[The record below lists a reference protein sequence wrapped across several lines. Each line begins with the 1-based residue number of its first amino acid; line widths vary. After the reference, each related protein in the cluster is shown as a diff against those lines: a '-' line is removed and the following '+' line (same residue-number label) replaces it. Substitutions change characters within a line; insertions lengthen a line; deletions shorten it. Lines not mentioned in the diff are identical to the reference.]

1 MGNAQ
6 LLGKSAGRLI
16 PKQGELFSVFQH
28 LTILEL
34 GTEAFG

>member
-1 MGNAQ
+1 MGYAQ
-6 LLGKSAGRLI
+6 LLGKSAGGLV
-16 PKQGELFSVFQH
+16 PEQGQLFSVFQH